1 MKTDAPNHR
10 IALLTARNRSE
21 LDRRVVDMLSTH
33 VRGMARP
40 SFIYISPTRRKNRE
54 IEARLRRQMLTW
66 KALFVTP
73 SKIAELIVKE
83 AYGDHYA
90 DLTED
95 LRNLFITEIL
105 STAAGAGELTFFR
118 FDNGSVPVGTARHI
132 GRSLEVLA
140 RRKLKPEDPES
151 GMRPAA
157 VQDLTL
163 IRKRLADTL
172 SDHGLMDPS
181 YLLQTAESLL
191 VAGDA
196 VLPYE
201 TDLIVLDGITAPE
214 RAEADFLVA
223 LCRADDR
230 QRVTITLP
238 DRIAEHI
245 DRSGWDALPP
255 NMSIYGHGHRFFKL
269 IGVPWPSGSQTSPT
283 EIAPPAPAPLRE
295 HPDRALEVKGI
306 ARAIKDLFASSEER
320 SEPLAPEDVHVAVP
334 KLDHYYRLFIEIFP
348 RYGIPFNITRGIPLS
363 SIPVVGL
370 LLSLLNAVLKRDL
383 ESLYAF
389 FSSDLVSV
397 PQPDTPLGPETV
409 TSRSET
415 ESPDAF
421 VTEHRAAIFISAASP
436 EEPSQPDLQSDGLDI
451 ASLDRLCRKA
461 YIRGG
466 DDPEADWLRPLIG
479 HYRASLERIRQDED
493 TDSEEALR
501 TSLDQDLTQ
510 LWLLFRELTCFRHLS
525 EPARPTELVTRFL
538 DLLDR
543 YKIHRNLTAA
553 LVISEIPWPVGK
565 RIMMEKNIKGF
576 NRAVELL
583 SECAY
588 DLERAGEPKPDMGTL
603 RDLFLDRCR
612 REMIQEAGELAGVS
626 ISEVL
631 ELRNMAKPHVFLA
644 GLTADDFP
652 LSPAGNFLTPSGP
665 ETTAFSRAFDES
677 LFILDQT
684 LRSSGRVSLS
694 FPRSDGSDPLE
705 PSPFLEDL
713 QRERRAV
720 PASDDEDDQDPRCP
734 GEVIEQIGATFIA
747 DGSVQ
752 WDLVLR
758 LLSQHPAVG
767 SPRQDVFHH
776 DIRRALTAAIERDR
790 PDSFGPYDGILRN
803 EEVAAMV
810 RDHVMSR
817 RFAYSASDLKL
828 YQDCPLRYFF
838 TKILR
843 LEPIEEIL
851 EEADAAIIG
860 TVVHEILAEFFKS
873 ARHRNDPRIS
883 SGNFLD
889 STVGL
894 WETSCAVLARYPQL
908 SERTPNG
915 WADRARIASGLYSRD
930 ELRETGLSEQVKSGS
945 DMPVHKRGM
954 LRRFADHEARLDLN
968 VIPSLFEAAF
978 GMDGNPP
985 LLIPRADGTPIR
997 IRGRIDRVDLLKDS
1011 ADEDTPRALV
1021 IDYKTGKVPTA
1032 TDVRSGKDMQLQ
1044 VYMLAASELMANL
1057 GAQAVGGWFLELQS
1071 KRSPEDTAGRDLR
1084 RGLIIADEIDPDI
1097 VRASSLKPWIVSSE
1111 DLEQWRKDI
1120 QAVDEQICAGQFPR
1134 AQDQKACFQCEY
1146 RTACFRDH
1154 YRIRLMGELEDAG

>member
-1 MKTDAPNHR
+1 
-10 IALLTARNRSE
+10 
-21 LDRRVVDMLSTH
+21 
-33 VRGMARP
+33 MARP
-40 SFIYISPTRRKNRE
+40 SFIYVSPTRRKNRE
-54 IEARLRRQMLTW
+54 IEARLRSKLLTW

-73 SKIAELIVKE
+73 SKMAELIVKE

-118 FDNGSVPVGTARHI
+118 FDDGSVPVGTARHI

-140 RRKLKPEDPES
+140 RRKIKPKDPES
-151 GMRPAA
+151 GIRPAA
-157 VQDLTL
+157 VKDMTL
-163 IRKRLADTL
+163 IHKRLAATL

-181 YLLQTAESLL
+181 YLLQTAESLF
-191 VAGDA
+191 VAGSA

-201 TDLIVLDGITAPE
+201 TDLIMLDGITAPE

-230 QRVTITLP
+230 QHIVVTLLE
-238 DRIAEHI
+238 DVAEHI
-245 DRSGWDALPP
+245 ARSGWEALPP
-255 NMSIYGHGHRFFKL
+255 NMSIYGHGRRFFEL
-269 IGVPWPSGSQTSPT
+269 IGVPWPSHSQSSPS
-283 EIAPPAPAPLRE
+283 EINSPVPAPLRE

-306 ARAIKDLFASSEER
+306 ARAIKDLFASIEEHT
-320 SEPLAPEDVHVAVP
+320 EPLAPEDVHVAVP

-363 SIPVVGL
+363 SIPVAGL
-370 LLSLLNAVLKRDL
+370 LLSLLNAILKRDL

-397 PQPDTPLGPETV
+397 PSPDSPLGTETV
-409 TSRSET
+409 TGQSET

-421 VTEHRAAIFISAASP
+421 VTEHRAAVFSHPDSP
-436 EEPSQPDLQSDGLDI
+436 EETSQPDLQSDGLDI

-466 DDPEADWLRPLIG
+466 DDPDADWLRPLIG
-479 HYRASLERIRQDED
+479 YYRASLERIRQDED
-493 TDSEEALR
+493 TESEKALR
-501 TSLDQDLTQ
+501 TLLDQDLTQ
-510 LWLLFRELTCFRHLS
+510 LWLLFRELTCFRQLS

-538 DLLDR
+538 DLLKR
-543 YKIHRNLTAA
+543 YEVHRNLTAA
-553 LVISEIPWPVGK
+553 LVSSEVPWPVGK

-576 NRAVELL
+576 NRAVELI

-588 DLERAGEPKPDMGTL
+588 DLERAGEPQTDMGTL

-631 ELRNMAKPHVFLA
+631 ELRNMAKPVVFLA

-652 LSPAGNFLTPSGP
+652 LSPAGNFLMPSGP
-665 ETTAFSRAFDES
+665 ETAAFSRAFDES

-684 LRSSGRVSLS
+684 LRSSGQVSLS

-705 PSPFLEDL
+705 PSPFPEDL
-713 QRERRAV
+713 QREGRVERV
-720 PASDDEDDQDPRCP
+720 PDDEGDEDPRCP
-734 GEVIEQIGATFIA
+734 AEIVEQIGSALSA

-767 SPRQDVFHH
+767 SSQQDVFYH
-776 DIRRALTAAIERDR
+776 DIRGALTAAIERDR
-790 PDSFGPYDGILRN
+790 PDSFGPYDGILSD
-803 EEVAAMV
+803 EQVAAMV
-810 RDHVMSR
+810 RDHVTSR

-843 LEPIEEIL
+843 LEPIEQIP

-873 ARHRNDPRIS
+873 ARHKNDPRIS

-908 SERTPNG
+908 SEHTPDG
-915 WADRARIASGLYSRD
+915 WADRVRITSGLYSRD
-930 ELRETGLSEQVKSGS
+930 ELKDNGFSEQVRSGT
-945 DMPVHKRGM
+945 DMPVHKRGI

-1011 ADEDTPRALV
+1011 ADTDTPRALV

-1032 TDVRSGKDMQLQ
+1032 TDVKSGKDMQLQ
-1044 VYMLAASELMANL
+1044 VYMLAASELMPNL

-1071 KRSPEDTAGRDLR
+1071 KRSSEDTAGRDLR
-1084 RGLIIADEIDPDI
+1084 RGLIITDEIDPDM

-1120 QAVDEQICAGQFPR
+1120 RSVDEQICGGQFPR

-1146 RTACFRDH
+1146 RMACFRDH
-1154 YRIRLMGELEDAG
+1154 YRIRLIGELEDAG